1 MGKKKLSDIRIEFIS
16 LVENPANGME
26 IVWKSNHVSAASG
39 SRDNGIPESR
49 KEWCGAIKKSDDEK
63 HLVFA
68 TVYEPGTVDSQGDFA
83 EADEIEKAAHLFLG
97 EYRQEFVDTEHN
109 QRMNGS
115 IVVESFIKRGS
126 VEEYPDTKDGAWC
139 VVIKVRDVDTW
150 DKIKNGEIAG
160 VSMFGSAMKTEV
172 EKTAGEAEPQN
183 VNEITEGA
191 ASESRDNEIAESR
204 LDLGGAINKA
214 VKGVKDFILGNN
226 NQPKAKENEMNE
238 AEVKKAIEDAITP
251 KDAEIAELKKTVE
264 QQGAEIEEL
273 KKAAVGR
280 ATVDPADGGEPK
292 EINSAF

>member
-68 TVYEPGTVDSQGDFA
+68 TVYEPDTVDSQGDFA

-126 VEEYPDTKDGAWC
+126 VKEYPDTKDGAWC

-172 EKTAGEAEPQN
+172 EKTAEKTDDEETEPKGTGATLEEF
-183 VNEITEGA
+183 VKKSIKEI
-191 ASESRDNEIAESR
+191 
-204 LDLGGAINKA
+204 
-214 VKGVKDFILGNN
+214 KDFILGNN

-238 AEVKKAIEDAITP
+238 AEVKKAIEDAIAP

>member
-26 IVWKSNHVSAASG
+26 IVWKSKEPRKESAADISIY
-39 SRDNGIPESR
+39 RDLDITAKDAAR
-49 KEWCGAIKKSDDEK
+49 IAKTDDEK

-68 TVYEPGTVDSQGDFA
+68 TVYEPDTVDSQGDFA

-172 EKTAGEAEPQN
+172 EKTAEKTDGEETESKGTGATLEEF
-183 VNEITEGA
+183 VKKSIKEI
-191 ASESRDNEIAESR
+191 
-204 LDLGGAINKA
+204 
-214 VKGVKDFILGNN
+214 KDFILGNN
-226 NQPKAKENEMNE
+226 NQPKAKENKMNE
-238 AEVKKAIEDAITP
+238 AEVKKAIEEAIAP

>member
-26 IVWKSNHVSAASG
+26 IVWKSKE
-39 SRDNGIPESR
+39 PR
-49 KEWCGAIKKSDDEK
+49 KENAADISIYRDLDITAKDAAQIAKTDDEK

-68 TVYEPGTVDSQGDFA
+68 TVYEPDTVDSQGDFA

-172 EKTAGEAEPQN
+172 EKTAEKTDGEETEPKGTGATLEEF
-183 VNEITEGA
+183 VKKSIKEI
-191 ASESRDNEIAESR
+191 
-204 LDLGGAINKA
+204 
-214 VKGVKDFILGNN
+214 KDFILGNN

-238 AEVKKAIEDAITP
+238 AEVKKAIEEAIAP
-251 KDAEIAELKKTVE
+251 KDAEIAELKKAVE
-264 QQGAEIEEL
+264 EQKAKIEEL
-273 KKAAVGR
+273 EKATIGSGVKGKE
-280 ATVDPADGGEPK
+280 DGEGGEPV
-292 EINSAF
+292 NSAF

>member
-26 IVWKSNHVSAASG
+26 IVWKSNHLSAASG

-68 TVYEPGTVDSQGDFA
+68 TVYEPDTVDSQGDFA

-172 EKTAGEAEPQN
+172 EKTAEKTDGEETESKGTGATLEEF
-183 VNEITEGA
+183 VKKSIKEI
-191 ASESRDNEIAESR
+191 
-204 LDLGGAINKA
+204 
-214 VKGVKDFILGNN
+214 KDFILGNN
-226 NQPKAKENEMNE
+226 NQPKAKENDMNE
-238 AEVKKAIEDAITP
+238 AEVKKAIEDAIAP

>member
-68 TVYEPGTVDSQGDFA
+68 TVYEPDTVDSQGDFA

-172 EKTAGEAEPQN
+172 EKTAEKTDGEETESKGTGATLEEF
-183 VNEITEGA
+183 VKKSIKEI
-191 ASESRDNEIAESR
+191 
-204 LDLGGAINKA
+204 
-214 VKGVKDFILGNN
+214 KDFILGNN

-238 AEVKKAIEDAITP
+238 AEVKKAIEEAIAP

>member
-26 IVWKSNHVSAASG
+26 IVWKSNHLSAASG

-68 TVYEPGTVDSQGDFA
+68 TVYEPDTVDSQGDFA
-83 EADEIEKAAHLFLG
+83 EADEIEKACHLFLG
-97 EYRQEFVDTEHN
+97 EYRQECVDTEHN

-115 IVVESFIKRGS
+115 VVVESFIKRGS
-126 VEEYPDTKDGAWC
+126 VDEYPDTKDGAWC
-139 VVIKVRDVDTW
+139 VVLKIRDVEVW

-172 EKTAGEAEPQN
+172 EKSADEAAPQN
-183 VNEITEGA
+183 TNEITE
-191 ASESRDNEIAESR
+191 SRDNGIPS
-204 LDLGGAINKA
+204 GGALGEVVEKA
-214 VKGVKDFILGNN
+214 IEKLKDWFLGNDIK
-226 NQPKAKENEMNE
+226 PKAKENEMNE
-238 AEVKKAIEDAITP
+238 AEVKKAIEDAIAP

-264 QQGAEIEEL
+264 EQGAKIEEL
-273 KKAAVGR
+273 EKAAVGR
-280 ATVDPADGGEPK
+280 ATEGKEDGKEP
-292 EINSAF
+292 EEPNSAF

>member
-68 TVYEPGTVDSQGDFA
+68 TVYEPDTVDSQGDFA

-172 EKTAGEAEPQN
+172 EKSDLTPTPLHDGEGQDVETFPETSNPTIVEAVAKAAET
-183 VNEITEGA
+183 I
-191 ASESRDNEIAESR
+191 
-204 LDLGGAINKA
+204 
-214 VKGVKDFILGNN
+214 KDFILGNE
-226 NQPKAKENEMNE
+226 KKENKMNE
-238 AEVKKAIEDAITP
+238 EQVKKMIEEAVAP

>member
-26 IVWKSNHVSAASG
+26 IVWKSKE
-39 SRDNGIPESR
+39 PR
-49 KEWCGAIKKSDDEK
+49 KENAADISIYRDLDITAKDAARIAKTDDEK

-68 TVYEPGTVDSQGDFA
+68 TVYEPDTVDSQGDFA

-172 EKTAGEAEPQN
+172 EKTAEKTDGEETESKGTGATLEEF
-183 VNEITEGA
+183 VKKSIKEI
-191 ASESRDNEIAESR
+191 
-204 LDLGGAINKA
+204 
-214 VKGVKDFILGNN
+214 KDFILGNN

-238 AEVKKAIEDAITP
+238 AEVKKAIEDAIAP

>member
-68 TVYEPGTVDSQGDFA
+68 TVYEPDTVDSQGDFA

-172 EKTAGEAEPQN
+172 EKTAEKTDGEETESKGTGATLEEF
-183 VNEITEGA
+183 VKKSIKEI
-191 ASESRDNEIAESR
+191 
-204 LDLGGAINKA
+204 
-214 VKGVKDFILGNN
+214 KDFILGNN

-238 AEVKKAIEDAITP
+238 AEVKKAIEDAIAP